1 MFWMCA
7 AKEFAMPRLQMPTET
22 TMKLTDAK
30 QQLSQVI
37 NRVAR
42 GETRVVVEK
51 SGLPV
56 AAIIAAEE
64 YRRFVAAEEERE
76 ARFEAISRISEAFA
90 DVPVDELE
98 RQATRALRE
107 ARNRARAAGGTPTS

>member
-1 MFWMCA
+1 MSRS
-7 AKEFAMPRLQMPTET
+7 PSPTET
-22 TMKLTDAK
+22 TMKLTDTK
-30 QQLSQVI
+30 QHLSEVV

-56 AAIIAAEE
+56 AAIISVDE
-64 YRRFVAAEEERE
+64 YRRFVADEAQRA
-76 ARFEAISRISEAFA
+76 ARFEAIGRISDAFA

-98 RQATRALRE
+98 RQVTRALNETRV
-107 ARNRARAAGGTPTS
+107 RARSEGSVSSS

>member
-1 MFWMCA
+1 MA
-7 AKEFAMPRLQMPTET
+7 QQQTPTET
-22 TMKLTDAK
+22 VMRLTETK
-30 QQLSQVI
+30 QQLSEVV

-56 AAIIAAEE
+56 AAIISFEE
-64 YRRFVAAEEERE
+64 YRLFRQQDQDRA
-76 ARFEAISRISEAFA
+76 ARFGAMSRISEAFA

-98 RQATRALRE
+98 LQVERALVQARKDIRDERE
-107 ARNRARAAGGTPTS
+107 AVAAS